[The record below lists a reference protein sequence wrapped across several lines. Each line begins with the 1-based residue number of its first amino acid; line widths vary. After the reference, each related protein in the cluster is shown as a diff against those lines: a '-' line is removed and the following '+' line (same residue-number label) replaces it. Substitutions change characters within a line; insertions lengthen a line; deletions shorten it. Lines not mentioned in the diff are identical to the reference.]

1 MKNDIKKYVA
11 EAIGTCVLV
20 LIGCGVAVFSGADL
34 IATSLAFGLAVVA
47 MAYAIGDISGCHI
60 NPAVSL
66 AMLITKK
73 INFKQ
78 FVGYT
83 LAQILG
89 AFVGSAMLFAILSSC
104 NMPTDNLGA
113 NAYGGDMALTACG
126 AFLVETILTFVFVYT
141 ILGTTADTKRSHIA
155 GLVIGLSLVLVHLL
169 GIKLTGT
176 SVNPARSIAPAILQ
190 GGEPYSQMWLFIV
203 SPLLGGALAAW
214 TYTLLNT
221 NEKKK
226 N

>member
-78 FVGYT
+78 FVGYA

-89 AFVGSAMLFAILSSC
+89 AFVGSATLFAILSSC

-141 ILGTTADTKRSHIA
+141 ILGVTADTKRSHIA

-190 GGEPYSQMWLFIV
+190 GGEPYNQMWLFIV

-221 NEKKK
+221 SEKKK

>member
-78 FVGYT
+78 FVGYA

-89 AFVGSAMLFAILSSC
+89 AFVGSATLFAILSSC

-141 ILGTTADTKRSHIA
+141 ILGVTADTKRSHIA

-203 SPLLGGALAAW
+203 SPLLGAALAAW

-221 NEKKK
+221 SEKKK